1 MRTPDVSEKSAEE
14 KSRDQ
19 AARIVEKGVLAKMAL
34 YARKMSAGLGL
45 KPIGAPVL
53 GKLLAHIGEAELQ
66 RLIRQRIDQEIARAG
81 VSYGV
86 DESAVADA
94 VTICLRQIAQGKTD
108 MIARKIAVGD
118 LPEAG
123 NPARLEYLLNP
134 DNRPMGHLENVPP
147 ASKRVWVK
155 VVHNRDVLV
164 QLVPAEEG
172 KAGCNVLGER
182 VEPPSVSGE
191 PVHLSRIMGSN
202 TAIEANKLIATCEG
216 ACEENASG
224 QMRVAPEIAIKNVD
238 ALSGS
243 LPPAGTSQASIAV
256 CGDVRAPYG
265 VMTTENV
272 FVGVGAQGGMVEKKA
287 FVSAKNLVVNGTIQG
302 VHDDSQKDSRVAID
316 VEDLCATKEIDGC
329 LLRAGTLLVGGDCR
343 RAHLEI
349 DETARFDGDVV
360 GCAIVCRQAFAVAGH
375 LGSAEGGS
383 HTRVVVPLDVGISRK
398 VHRLDAEM
406 ARKQKELAVLKEKQQ
421 QIQSENARRAKI
433 DAFWAGLLNGQTGS
447 PKTPVEG
454 QVLRQF
460 REMGNAEK
468 KLARMIQESLLAMRL
483 LKEKRAEIDGAA
495 DDVRETIVQVGGQFF
510 LDAAIEASYWVSEE
524 DLDAKVTYA
533 IDGKRYRNHALR
545 DVLQVL
551 SRQATEYVQARE
563 ESVAGRAEAIEK
575 MFEGREQRP
584 TGPTVAHKTFE
595 LDLVWADAEEEG
607 ASPLKVDCRAVVHT
621 SEPKKMKLVVVGALR
636 EVMRGVAIRVSRE
649 GARVKFALSKGQVSK
664 WREDANAIGILEQVV
679 IRGLSGRRVLDGEA
693 LPEIPDT
700 PGVAETS
707 HL

>member
-1 MRTPDVSEKSAEE
+1 MLTPEVSEKSAEE

-34 YARKMSAGLGL
+34 YAKKMAAGLGL

-53 GKLLAHIGEAELQ
+53 GKLLAHIGQAELQ
-66 RLIRQRIDQEIARAG
+66 RLIRQRIDLEMSRAEI
-81 VSYGV
+81 SYGV
-86 DESAVADA
+86 DESAVAEA
-94 VTICLRQIAQGKTD
+94 VEICLQQILQGKTD

-134 DNRPMGHLENVPP
+134 DNKPMGHLENVPP
-147 ASKRVWVK
+147 ISSRVWVK
-155 VVHNRDVLV
+155 VVHKHDVIV
-164 QLVPAEEG
+164 QLVPAEDG
-172 KAGCNVLGER
+172 KPGRNVLGER

-191 PVHLSRIMGSN
+191 PVHLSRIVGSN
-202 TAIEANKLIATCEG
+202 TAVEGNKLIATCEG

-224 QMRVAPEIAIKNVD
+224 QIRVVPEIVVQNVD

-243 LPPAGTSQASIAV
+243 LPPGGTSQASIAV
-256 CGDVRAPYG
+256 CGCVRAPYG

-272 FVGVGAQGGMVEKKA
+272 FVGVGAQGGMVEKNA

-316 VEDLCATKEIDGC
+316 VEALCATKEIDGC
-329 LLRAGTLLVGGDCR
+329 LLRAGALLVGGDCR

-349 DETARFDGDVV
+349 DESVRIDGDVV
-360 GCAIVCRQAFAVAGH
+360 GCRVVCRQVFSVAGS

-383 HTRVVVPLDVGISRK
+383 HTRVVIPMDVGLSRRAL
-398 VHRLDAEM
+398 RLDAEM
-406 ARKQKELAVLKEKQQ
+406 ARKQKDLAVLKEKQQ
-421 QIQSENARRAKI
+421 QIQAENAKRAKK
-433 DAFWAGLLNGQTGS
+433 DAYWAGLLSGQAIP

-454 QVLRQF
+454 QTLRQF
-460 REMGNAEK
+460 REMGNVEK
-468 KLARMIQESLLAMRL
+468 KLVRAIQESLLAMRL
-483 LKEKRAEIDGAA
+483 SKEKRAEIDGVA
-495 DDVRETIVQVGGQFF
+495 DDVQEAVVQVGGQFF
-510 LDAAIEASYWVSEE
+510 LDAAIEASYWVAE
-524 DLDAKVTYA
+524 DEMDAKVTYA

-551 SRQATEYVQARE
+551 SRQATEYAQARE
-563 ESVAGRAEAIEK
+563 ESVAVRTEALDK

-584 TGPTVAHKTFE
+584 SGPTIAHKAFE
-595 LDLVWADAEEEG
+595 LDLVWADVEDEG
-607 ASPLKVDCRAVVHT
+607 ASPLKLDCRAVVHT
-621 SEPKKMKLVVVGALR
+621 SEPKKMKLVAVAALR

-649 GARVKFALSKGQVSK
+649 GARVKFALSAGQVSR
-664 WREDANAIGILEQVV
+664 WRGDANAIGLLDQVV

-693 LPEIPDT
+693 LPDIPGSAT
-700 PGVAETS
+700 ETTR
-707 HL
+707 L